1 MRRPSLSRADVAA
14 PGWPGVHP
22 GSVTASRSSCER
34 SGCHPSIRTL
44 VGTTVP
50 GARWDPCS
58 PGELPILRAISG
70 DPRRRSQSPRTRHRS
85 RLTSSIV
92 LAAGLARGGA
102 RRQRPLLLPQA
113 AYHPRQRFDPH
124 RCSLH
129 GGFLPCRFLAEA
141 LVAQRLVRL
150 AHDPE
155 PVEQH
160 GQLASHGHH
169 RAFACFLAYRRRVP
183 RCRVPTAAGQCRGRA
198 RGCNGRR

>member
-1 MRRPSLSRADVAA
+1 MREGDPGPSMFSTGSCALVTSCAVPGLWCRPWAPSMRRPSLSRADVAA

-85 RLTSSIV
+85 RLTSTLV
-92 LAAGLARGGA
+92 LARGGA

-113 AYHPRQRFDPH
+113 AGTP
-124 RCSLH
+124 
-129 GGFLPCRFLAEA
+129 
-141 LVAQRLVRL
+141 
-150 AHDPE
+150 
-155 PVEQH
+155 
-160 GQLASHGHH
+160 ASAST
-169 RAFACFLAYRRRVP
+169 RTAADQ
-183 RCRVPTAAGQCRGRA
+183 CRVRA
-198 RGCNGRR
+198 RGCSGRR